1 MSFAAA
7 RPWFTLGVGLAGT
20 ALIAAAPV
28 TSPEPMVKIS
38 TIELTAAE
46 FDPITPWIDVVDHTA
61 DNLGGLF
68 DHATAAPLFP
78 VLQQVAMNQ
87 IGYANS
93 LLNGS
98 GDLGTIL
105 TAMGD
110 NAQSFFG
117 APFAADWDLLSVA
130 DGTISGSILGIFDG
144 SWPVGHDQVFD
155 VLHGLSTISP
165 TLKSLVEFTAS
176 PLSGLLLGSVGPVIG
191 PALAFGDGIQ
201 AAVGHLSDPLSAVN
215 DLVNIPAHM
224 ADAFLNGGPSL
235 SALTVF
241 EALGLPTELEI
252 AGIGDFSL
260 AKASIDAL
268 GLTMGGVL
276 SPEGSLFN
284 ALDFTG
290 SAGVL
295 NIGGWSAL
303 SGVFDLPG
311 NEVGALGTLI
321 GLPETLASSIG
332 WDGSGL
338 LDELLGGSLFSASPT
353 SLFDFGLAELLQQP
367 LTDAAQFLGSDLA
380 ELLGGDIAGLLGN
393 GLVGDL
399 SSVIPSLL
407 LSVLG

>member
-1 MSFAAA
+1 VSRAAT
-7 RPWFTLGVGLAGT
+7 RRRITVGVGLAGA

-28 TSPEPMVKIS
+28 TTPGPTVEIP

-46 FDPITPWIDVVDHTA
+46 FDPITPWIDVIDHTA

-68 DHATAAPLFP
+68 DHVTAAPLFP
-78 VLQQVAMNQ
+78 VLQQVGINQ
-87 IGYANS
+87 IGYATS
-93 LLNGS
+93 LLDGTGDPGS
-98 GDLGTIL
+98 IL

-110 NAQSFFG
+110 NLQSFVG
-117 APFAADWDLLSVA
+117 APFAADWDLLSSA
-130 DGTISGSILGIFDG
+130 DGTISGSFLGIVDG

-155 VLHGLSTISP
+155 VLHNLSAISP
-165 TLKSLVEFTAS
+165 TLKSLVSFTAS
-176 PLSGLLLGSVGPVIG
+176 PLSGLLLGAVGPVLG

-201 AAVGHLSDPLSAVN
+201 SAVGHLSDPVSAVN

-224 ADAFLNGGPSL
+224 TDAFLNGGPSL

-290 SAGVL
+290 SAGVV
-295 NIGGWSAL
+295 NIGDWSGL

-311 NEVGALGTLI
+311 NDVGALGTLI
-321 GLPETLASSIG
+321 GLPETLAASIG
-332 WDGSGL
+332 WDGHGL
-338 LDELLGGSLFSASPT
+338 LDELLGGSLFSASPA
-353 SLFDFGLAELLQQP
+353 SILDLGLAELLQQP

-380 ELLGGDIAGLLGN
+380 ELLGGDIAAMAGDGV
-393 GLVGDL
+393 VGDL
-399 SSVIPSLL
+399 ITVIPNLL